1 MKWHPYKKSVVIAAC
16 MYGGF
21 RILNIE
27 KDINI
32 ISEYLEHESIAY
44 GMDWKNDDK
53 LSMVATCSFYDC
65 TMHIGEVDL

>member
-1 MKWHPYKKSVVIAAC
+1 

-21 RILNIE
+21 RILSIREPE
-27 KDINI
+27 KEINI

-44 GMDWKNDDK
+44 GADWKYDDK

-65 TMHIGEVDL
+65 TVHVGVVDL